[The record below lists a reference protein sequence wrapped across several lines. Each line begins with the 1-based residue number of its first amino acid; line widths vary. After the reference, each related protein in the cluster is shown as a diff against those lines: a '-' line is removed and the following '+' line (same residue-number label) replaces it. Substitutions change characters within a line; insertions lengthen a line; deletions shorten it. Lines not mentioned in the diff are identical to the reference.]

1 MSKARDLA
9 DSVSTGGILEDG
21 AVSVS
26 EISDLTVTAAELNN
40 VAGVNSDV
48 QTQLDLKA
56 PLASPTFTG
65 TVTADGLTV
74 DGGLTLNADLDVV
87 DVKFQSTANAKVK
100 VVSSTTGNSILMLGD
115 TDDND
120 IGMID
125 YDNANNSMR
134 FVTNTSEAMRIN
146 SSGNVGIG
154 ATSPATKVDINNG
167 TSDSLLTLTTNSFDG
182 TARTGVNFQVNGF
195 ANTPSGQIALV
206 GDNNYSGNMVFST
219 ANPGTTNPIQERMR
233 ISSTGAIGLSGANYG
248 TAGQVLTSGGSG
260 AAPTWADAGGGGG
273 VFDMTATG
281 AITSGDLVA
290 LNTDGTVSSVGASTS
305 LRNNPVN
312 FANSSKGTKDVAR
325 VSYDPDN
332 SIVGVSGNDSNGPY
346 FQVHYGENYGS
357 GSSILNLD
365 SRDQSTGGSSLY
377 DTTNDKFIAVYTPN
391 GGDGNSGIFAK
402 VITASE
408 SGSDYSISAGSAY
421 SLRDDGVANRLNQQ
435 YSVWDAE
442 TGNAYCIQSRDNG
455 NTSVIAFS
463 ISSGSTLSVGSSV
476 EVVGNAYNNNSVV
489 YDTDTNQLIVCW
501 YDSGS
506 TIHFRLGT
514 VSGQT
519 ISLNALNTSND
530 VTLTG
535 TQFSSDTH
543 LFYDTNV
550 GKLIFIYDDYGSG
563 SLKIRLGTVT
573 SNSISWGSDTVI
585 YDAGTNVNAVK
596 AQSISIEKIPSTTD
610 KFLLTYVAQQNST
623 AYGNILTI
631 TGSSITVGSQGTLN
645 TSVDSM
651 ISLAIDTSKEN
662 NFGQGVTF
670 TRIGQTGYVT
680 SISYANTTSNN
691 QDFIGIAGE
700 AISNGS
706 TGEIKLLGNVDDQ
719 QSGLTPK
726 SVYYADT
733 DGSLTTTNT
742 GAKVGT
748 ALTSSAIL
756 ITRPD

>member
-9 DSVSTGGILEDG
+9 DTVSTGGILDDG
-21 AVSVS
+21 TVSVS

-65 TVTADGLTV
+65 TVTASALTV
-74 DGGLTLNADLDVV
+74 AASTSLVKLEDTDTNAYAQIATDGSGIVNIAADEGNTGASPRITFDV
-87 DVKFQSTANAKVK
+87 
-100 VVSSTTGNSILMLGD
+100 STTE
-115 TDDND
+115 
-120 IGMID
+120 
-125 YDNANNSMR
+125 R
-134 FVTNTSEAMRIN
+134 MRID

-154 ATSPATKVDINNG
+154 ATSSFGKMTINSNGAPA
-167 TSDSLLTLTTNSFDG
+167 S
-182 TARTGVNFQVNGF
+182 
-195 ANTPSGQIALV
+195 
-206 GDNNYSGNMVFST
+206 SGNM
-219 ANPGTTNPIQERMR
+219 
-233 ISSTGAIGLSGANYG
+233 STGLTIANGTAGTAINIGTNDAGAYNYIQSGYVNNADAARNLVFFSGASEAFRFGTSGELGIGGATYG

-260 AAPTWADAGGGGG
+260 AAPTWADAAGGGG

-281 AITSGDLVA
+281 AISSGDLVA

-305 LRNNPVN
+305 LRTAP
-312 FANSSKGTKDVAR
+312 ANVSDASKGTKDVAR

-332 SIVGVSGNDSNGPY
+332 SIVGVSGNDNNGPY
-346 FQVHYGENYGS
+346 FQVHYGENYAS
-357 GSSILNLD
+357 GSSILTLD
-365 SRDQSTGGSSLY
+365 SRNQATAGSSLY

-408 SGSDYSISAGSAY
+408 SGGAYSISAGSAY
-421 SLRDDGVANRLNQQ
+421 SLRDDGVANRMNQQ

-442 TGNAYCIQSRDNG
+442 TGNAYCIQSRDSG
-455 NTSVIAFS
+455 NTSVVAFS

-476 EVVGNAYNNNSVV
+476 EVNGNAYNNNSVV

-501 YDSGS
+501 YDFGS

-519 ISLNALNTSND
+519 ISLNSLNTNND
-530 VTLTG
+530 VTLTS
-535 TQFSSDTH
+535 QQHSSDTH

-585 YDAGTNVNAVK
+585 YDAGTNVSSVK
-596 AQSISIEKIPSTTD
+596 SQSISIAKIPSTTD
-610 KFLLTYVAQQNST
+610 KFLVTYVGQSNSV

-631 TGSSITVGSQGTLN
+631 TSSSITVGSQGTLN
-645 TSVDSM
+645 SSVDSM
-651 ISLAIDTSKEN
+651 VSLAIDTSKEN

-670 TRIGQTGYVT
+670 TRISTTGYVT
-680 SISYANTTSNN
+680 SISYALTTSNN
-691 QDFIGIAGE
+691 EDFIGIASE
-700 AISNGS
+700 AISDGA
-706 TGEIKLLGNVDDQ
+706 TGEIKLLGSVDNQ
-719 QSGLTPK
+719 QTGLTPK

-742 GAKVGT
+742 GAKIGT